1 MGTRMS
7 YPIEVK
13 QKAVEMRLAGV
24 PMKEIM
30 QELNIKNK
38 TQVQTWVRWHKAG
51 DTHRFEQPVG
61 KQYTYGK
68 GPEYSSEL
76 EKLQAENRYLRQ
88 QNEVPKKVQ
97 RIGKEVDSQTSVEL
111 VEVLH
116 GTMTVQNICVH
127 LGISRASYYRWK
139 KNLMKDHPKCHLEK
153 QIGTLCREH
162 KYRYGYRKITAIL
175 KKEMRINHKTVQRIM
190 QKNQWQCRVKVKK
203 RKKNGQPYAVV
214 DNILNRNFQSDRPLE
229 KLVTDIT
236 YLPYGQKQLYL
247 SSILD
252 VYNGEVIAFTIGDK
266 QETDFVLNTLDQLPT
281 LPQNCVLHS
290 DQGSVYTSYE
300 YQKAVK
306 TKGITMSMSRKG
318 TPADNA
324 SIESFHSS
332 LKSETFYLNSIDRT
346 TTAIVER
353 TVKEYIYYYNN
364 IRIQTKL
371 NSQSPISYR
380 QLAV

>member
-1 MGTRMS
+1 MGTRVS

-24 PMKEIM
+24 TMKEIM

-68 GPEYSSEL
+68 GPEYASEL

-88 QNEVPKKVQ
+88 QNEVFKKVQ

-111 VEVLH
+111 VEGLH
-116 GTMTVQNICVH
+116 SAMTVQNICVH

-139 KNLMKDHPKCHLEK
+139 KNLTKDHPKCDLEK

-162 KYRYGYRKITAIL
+162 KYRYGYRKITAIF
-175 KKEMRINHKTVQRIM
+175 KKGIRINHKTVQRIM

-203 RKKNGQPYAVV
+203 RKKNGQTYAVV
-214 DNILNRNFQSDRPLE
+214 DNILDRNFQSDRPLE

-252 VYNGEVIAFTIGDK
+252 LYNGEVIAFTIGDK
-266 QETDFVLNTLDQLPT
+266 QDTDFVLNTLDQLPT

-300 YQKAVK
+300 YQKAVN

-353 TVKEYIYYYNN
+353 TVTEYIHYYNN

>member
-1 MGTRMS
+1 MGTRVS
-7 YPIEVK
+7 YSIEVK

-68 GPEYSSEL
+68 GPEYASEL

-88 QNEVPKKVQ
+88 QNEVFKKVQ

-111 VEVLH
+111 VEGLH
-116 GTMTVQNICVH
+116 SAMTVQNICVH

-139 KNLMKDHPKCHLEK
+139 KNLTKDHPKCDLEK

-175 KKEMRINHKTVQRIM
+175 KKGMRINHKTVQRIM

-203 RKKNGQPYAVV
+203 RKRNGQPCAVA
-214 DNILNRNFQSDRPLE
+214 DNVLDRNFQSDRPLE

-266 QETDFVLNTLDQLPT
+266 QDTDFVLNTLDQLPT
-281 LPQNCVLHS
+281 MPQNCVLHS

>member
-38 TQVQTWVRWHKAG
+38 TQVQTWARWHKAG

-88 QNEVPKKVQ
+88 QNEVFKKVQ

-111 VEVLH
+111 VEGLH

-139 KNLMKDHPKCHLEK
+139 KNLMKDHPKRHLEK

-214 DNILNRNFQSDRPLE
+214 DNILDRNFQSDHPLE

-266 QETDFVLNTLDQLPT
+266 QDTDFVLNTLDQLPT

-332 LKSETFYLNSIDRT
+332 LKSETFYLNSINRT

>member
-30 QELNIKNK
+30 QELNIRNK
-38 TQVQTWVRWHKAG
+38 TQVQIWVRWHKAG

-88 QNEVPKKVQ
+88 QNEVFKKVQ

-139 KNLMKDHPKCHLEK
+139 KNLMKDHPKRHLEK

-162 KYRYGYRKITAIL
+162 KYRYEYRKITAIL

-214 DNILNRNFQSDRPLE
+214 DNILDRNFQSDHPLE

-266 QETDFVLNTLDQLPT
+266 QDTDFVLNTLEQLPT

-318 TPADNA
+318 MPADNA

-332 LKSETFYLNSIDRT
+332 LKSETFYLNSINRT

>member
-7 YPIEVK
+7 YPIEIK

-88 QNEVPKKVQ
+88 QNEVFKKVQ

-214 DNILNRNFQSDRPLE
+214 DNILDRNFQSDHPLE

-266 QETDFVLNTLDQLPT
+266 QDTDFVLNTLDQLPT

-332 LKSETFYLNSIDRT
+332 LKSETFYLNSINRT

>member
-24 PMKEIM
+24 PTKEIM

-88 QNEVPKKVQ
+88 QNEVFKKVQ

-266 QETDFVLNTLDQLPT
+266 QDTDFVLNTLEQLPT

-332 LKSETFYLNSIDRT
+332 LKSETFYLNSINRT

-380 QLAV
+380 QLPV

>member
-30 QELNIKNK
+30 QELNIRNK

-88 QNEVPKKVQ
+88 QNEVFKKVQ

-139 KNLMKDHPKCHLEK
+139 KNLMKDHPKCHSEK

-214 DNILNRNFQSDRPLE
+214 DNILDRNFQSDHPLE

-266 QETDFVLNTLDQLPT
+266 QDTDFVLNTLDQLPT

>member
-1 MGTRMS
+1 MGTRVS

-214 DNILNRNFQSDRPLE
+214 DNILDRNFQSDHPLE

-266 QETDFVLNTLDQLPT
+266 QDTDFVLNTLDQLPT

-332 LKSETFYLNSIDRT
+332 LKSETFYLNSIDRP

>member
-1 MGTRMS
+1 MGTRVS
-7 YPIEVK
+7 YPVEVK

-61 KQYTYGK
+61 KQYSYGK

-76 EKLQAENRYLRQ
+76 ERLQAENRYLSQ
-88 QNEVPKKVQ
+88 QNEVFKKVQ
-97 RIGKEVDSQTSVEL
+97 RIGKEVDKETSIKL
-111 VEVLH
+111 VDEWCK
-116 GTMTVQNICVH
+116 TMTVQDICFH
-127 LGISRASYYRWK
+127 LGISRTSYDRWK
-139 KNLMKDHPKCHLEK
+139 KNLTQNHSKRQLEK
-153 QIGTLCREH
+153 QVGTLCRKH

-175 KKEMRINHKTVQRIM
+175 KMGMRINHKTVQRIM
-190 QKNQWQCRVKVKK
+190 QKNQWQCRVKMKK
-203 RKKNGQPYAVV
+203 RKKNGQPYAVAG
-214 DNILNRNFQSDRPLE
+214 NILDRNFQSDRPLE

-252 VYNGEVIAFTIGDK
+252 LYNGKVIAFTIGDK
-266 QETDFVLNTLDQLPT
+266 QDTDFILNTLNQLPA
-281 LPQNCVLHS
+281 LPENCVLHS

-300 YQKAVK
+300 YQKAVHI
-306 TKGITMSMSRKG
+306 KGITMSMSRKG

-332 LKSETFYLNSIDRT
+332 LKSETFYLNRIDRT
-346 TTAIVER
+346 TTNIVER

-364 IRIQTKL
+364 IRIQTKR
-371 NSQSPISYR
+371 NNQSPINYR
-380 QLAV
+380 LLAV

>member
-30 QELNIKNK
+30 QELNIRNK

-88 QNEVPKKVQ
+88 QNEVFKKVQ

-214 DNILNRNFQSDRPLE
+214 DNILDRNFQSDHPLE

-266 QETDFVLNTLDQLPT
+266 QDTDFVLNTLDQLPT

>member
-30 QELNIKNK
+30 QELNIRNK
-38 TQVQTWVRWHKAG
+38 TQVQIWVRWHKAG

-88 QNEVPKKVQ
+88 QNEVFKKVQ

-139 KNLMKDHPKCHLEK
+139 KNLMKDHPKRHLEK

-162 KYRYGYRKITAIL
+162 KYRYEYRKITAIL

-214 DNILNRNFQSDRPLE
+214 DNILDRNFQSDHPLE

-266 QETDFVLNTLDQLPT
+266 QDTDFVLNTLDQLPT

-318 TPADNA
+318 MPADNA

-332 LKSETFYLNSIDRT
+332 LKSETFYLNSINRT